1 MGRTYAEPGSIAD
14 AVALA
19 AQHGSSARFLAGGT
33 DLVVLARK
41 RRQPLPPA
49 LIAIHRLAEL
59 RGVEELADGSLQV
72 GTAVTQAELETHP
85 AVLHRFTALADGAA
99 LVGSPATRH
108 VATLGGNLC
117 NGSPAMDTGSP
128 LLVFG
133 ASVTVRSKTGSRDI
147 PLAAFFEGPGRTA
160 ASPGE
165 LVTSVRFPA
174 LPPGAVGSAYVR
186 LDYRLA
192 MEIAVVGAAALV
204 VLADDGRVAHAHL
217 ALTAVAPTC
226 VSAPEVAVR
235 LQGAVPDDEVLR
247 RAAQAAANVARP
259 IDDVRAP
266 AGYRQAM
273 VPIAVHRA
281 LTAAV
286 RRARG
291 EPVAV
296 PATLTW
302 AGEP

>member
-1 MGRTYAEPGSIAD
+1 VDRTYAEPASVAD

-19 AQHGSSARFLAGGT
+19 AEHGSSARFLAGGT
-33 DLVVLARK
+33 DLVVLSRK

-59 RGVEELADGSLQV
+59 QGVEELADGSLRV
-72 GTAVTQAELETHP
+72 GSGVTHAELETHP

-133 ASVTVRSKTGSRDI
+133 ASVSVRSKAGSREI
-147 PLAAFFEGPGRTA
+147 PLAAFFEGPGRTV

-165 LVTSVRFPA
+165 LVTSVRLPA
-174 LPPGAVGSAYVR
+174 LPPGAAGSAYYR

-204 VLADDGRVAHAHL
+204 VLADDGRVAHAQA

-226 VSAPEVAVR
+226 VTAPQVAAQ
-235 LQGAVPDDEVLR
+235 LQGAVPDQEVLL
-247 RAAQAAANVARP
+247 RAAQAAASVARP
-259 IDDVRAP
+259 IDDIRAP
-266 AGYRQAM
+266 ADYRQAI

-281 LTAAV
+281 LTVAV

-291 EPVAV
+291 ENVPV

-302 AGEP
+302 AGKP

>member
-1 MGRTYAEPGSIAD
+1 MDRTYTEPATISD

-33 DLVVLARK
+33 DLVVLSRK
-41 RRQPLPPA
+41 SRQPLPPA

-59 RGVEELADGSLQV
+59 QQVEELADGSLRV
-72 GTAVTQAELETHP
+72 GTAVTHAELERHP
-85 AVLHRFTALADGAA
+85 VVQHRFTALADGAA

-133 ASVTVRSKTGSRDI
+133 ASVTAHSMARSRDI
-147 PLAAFFEGPGRTA
+147 PLAAFLEAPGRTA
-160 ASPGE
+160 AGPGE
-165 LVTSVRFPA
+165 LVTSVTLPA
-174 LPPGAVGSAYVR
+174 LPPGAAGSAYYR

-204 VLADDGRVAHAHL
+204 VLADDGRVAHAQA

-226 VSAPEVAVR
+226 VTAPEVAAQ
-235 LQGAVPDDEVLR
+235 LQGAVPDEEVLQHV
-247 RAAQAAANVARP
+247 AQAAATAARP
-259 IDDVRAP
+259 IDDIRAP
-266 AGYRQAM
+266 ASYRQAI
-273 VPIAVHRA
+273 VPVAVHRA
-281 LTAAV
+281 LTVAV

-291 EPVAV
+291 EHVPV

-302 AGEP
+302 AGKP

>member
-1 MGRTYAEPGSIAD
+1 MDRTYAEPGSVAD

-33 DLVVLARK
+33 DMVVLARK
-41 RRQPLPPA
+41 RREPLPLA

-59 RGVEELADGSLQV
+59 QGVQERADGSLHV
-72 GTAVTQAELETHP
+72 GAATTHAELETHP

-133 ASVTVRSKTGSRDI
+133 ASVTVRSNTGSRDI
-147 PLAAFFEGPGRTA
+147 PVKAFFEGPGRTA
-160 ASPGE
+160 ARPGE
-165 LVTSVRFPA
+165 LVTSVTLPA
-174 LPPGAVGSAYVR
+174 LPPGAVGSAYYR

-192 MEIAVVGAAALV
+192 MEIAVVGAAAVV
-204 VLADDGRVAHAHL
+204 VLADDGRVAHAQA

-226 VSAPEVAVR
+226 VIAPEVAAQ

-247 RAAQAAANVARP
+247 RAAQAAASLARP

-266 AGYRQAM
+266 AEYRQAM

-281 LTAAV
+281 LTVAV

-302 AGEP
+302 AGKP

>member
-1 MGRTYAEPGSIAD
+1 VDRTYTEPASVAD

-19 AQHGSSARFLAGGT
+19 AQHGSSARFIAGGT
-33 DLVVLARK
+33 DLVVLSRK
-41 RRQPLPPA
+41 RREPLPPA
-49 LIAIHRLAEL
+49 LIAIHRLTEL
-59 RGVEELADGSLQV
+59 REVEELADGSLRV
-72 GTAVTQAELETHP
+72 GAGVTHAELETHP
-85 AVLHRFTALADGAA
+85 AVQHRFTALADGAA

-133 ASVTVRSKTGSRDI
+133 ASVSVRSNTGSRDI

-165 LVTSVRFPA
+165 LVTSVTLPA
-174 LPPGAVGSAYVR
+174 LPPGAAGSAYYR

-204 VLADDGRVAHAHL
+204 VLADDGRVAHAQA

-226 VSAPEVAVR
+226 VTAREVAAQ
-235 LQGAVPDDEVLR
+235 LQGAVPDEEALL
-247 RAAQAAANVARP
+247 RAAQAAASVARP
-259 IDDVRAP
+259 IDDIRAP
-266 AGYRQAM
+266 AGYRQAI

-281 LTAAV
+281 LTVAV

-291 EPVAV
+291 ENVPV

-302 AGEP
+302 AGKP

>member
-1 MGRTYAEPGSIAD
+1 VDRTYSEPHSVAD

-19 AQHGSSARFLAGGT
+19 AQHGSSAQFLAGGT

-41 RRQPLPPA
+41 RSQPLPPA

-59 RGVEELADGSLQV
+59 QGVEERADGSLHV
-72 GTAVTQAELETHP
+72 GAAVTHAELETNP
-85 AVLHRFTALADGAA
+85 AVLDRFTALADGAA
-99 LVGSPATRH
+99 LVGSPATRN

-133 ASVTVRSKTGSRDI
+133 ASVTVRFETGSRDI
-147 PLAAFFEGPGRTA
+147 PLAAFVEGPGRTA

-165 LVTSVRFPA
+165 LVTSIRLAAP
-174 LPPGAVGSAYVR
+174 PPGAAGSAYVR

-204 VLADDGRVAHAHL
+204 VLTGDGRVAHAHV

-226 VSAPEVAVR
+226 VSAPEVAAQ

-247 RAAQAAANVARP
+247 RAAQAAATAARP

-281 LTAAV
+281 LAAAV

-302 AGEP
+302 IGQP

>member
-1 MGRTYAEPGSIAD
+1 MDRTYTEPASVAD

-19 AQHGSSARFLAGGT
+19 AQQGSSARFLAGGT
-33 DLVVLARK
+33 DLVVLSRK
-41 RRQPLPPA
+41 RRQPLPLA
-49 LIAIHRLAEL
+49 FIAIHRLAEL
-59 RGVEELADGSLQV
+59 QAVEELADGSLRV
-72 GTAVTQAELETHP
+72 GSAVTHADLETHP

-128 LLVFG
+128 LLIFG
-133 ASVTVRSKTGSRDI
+133 ASVTVRSTTGSRDI
-147 PLAAFFEGPGRTA
+147 PLTAFFEGPGSTA
-160 ASPGE
+160 AGPGE
-165 LVTSVRFPA
+165 LVTSVRLSA
-174 LPPGAVGSAYVR
+174 LPPGAAGSAYYR

-204 VLADDGRVAHAHL
+204 VLADDGRVAHAHA

-226 VSAPEVAVR
+226 VTAPEVAAQ
-235 LQGAVPDDEVLR
+235 LQGAVPDEDVLR
-247 RAAQAAANVARP
+247 RAAQAAARAARP
-259 IDDVRAP
+259 IDDIRAP
-266 AGYRQAM
+266 ASYRQAI

-281 LTAAV
+281 LTVAV

-291 EPVAV
+291 EPIPA

-302 AGEP
+302 AGKP